1 MSEFEF
7 RGFLREHT
15 GKPFLYVPDSVE
27 LYICRACLLVM
38 SNGQKAEFRA
48 SLLDA
53 EDWALD
59 NGYSVTKTRT
69 KADGNVTRWEIK
81 KEG

>member
-1 MSEFEF
+1 MNDSEF
-7 RGFLREHT
+7 RDFLRTHT
-15 GKPFLYVPDSVE
+15 GKPFLSVPDSVE
-27 LYICRACLLVM
+27 LYICRSCLLVM
-38 SNGQKAEFRA
+38 SEDQKTEFRI
-48 SLLDA
+48 SLRDA

-81 KEG
+81 KED